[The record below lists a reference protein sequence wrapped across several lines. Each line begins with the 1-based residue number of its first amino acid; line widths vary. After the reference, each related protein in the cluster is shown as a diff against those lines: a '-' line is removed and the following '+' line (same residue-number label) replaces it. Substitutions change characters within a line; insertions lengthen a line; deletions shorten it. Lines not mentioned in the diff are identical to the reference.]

1 MIHKRIKSKPADVL
15 QQLRL
20 VAAGIAGEPDWPTSS
35 APEPAQVNAL
45 AGDLEGNLRD
55 IEQLEAQLSVARARR
70 ADLAKAGQQTIR
82 RADQVTSGLYGP
94 DDTRKEN
101 FGLPPKLRRAASSA
115 PVGKAVITK
124 VKDGVGPGSIFL
136 NWRSLEDVHAYS
148 VEWYSDSALTQMVG
162 YATAT
167 RSDYTIQ
174 KLAPGQQYWMRVR
187 GVRGNAIGDWSTA
200 TTHTASL

>member
-115 PVGKAVITK
+115 PVGSSST
-124 VKDGVGPGSIFL
+124 VG
-136 NWRSLEDVHAYS
+136 AS
-148 VEWYSDSALTQMVG
+148 VSCSRQ
-162 YATAT
+162 
-167 RSDYTIQ
+167 
-174 KLAPGQQYWMRVR
+174 
-187 GVRGNAIGDWSTA
+187 
-200 TTHTASL
+200 